1 VSIFEKIFVSL
12 LNKEL
17 ISSAV
22 TWNTG
27 MPQYYLSVFPKKK
40 NPDKPTAR
48 HMQPVVR
55 DPGFRKYAQT
65 VPDMHKADPTA
76 IQKVNNP
83 TATVG
88 AKKLSENELQEI
100 CKKYGITRLNT
111 KTPKKIG
118 NTGQVVKFDPNLR
131 GYVIQ

>member
-1 VSIFEKIFVSL
+1 MTVFEKIFVSL
-12 LNKEL
+12 LDKDL
-17 ISSAV
+17 INSAT

-27 MPQYYLSVFPKKK
+27 MQQYYLSVFPKKK
-40 NPDKPTAR
+40 NFDKPTAR

-55 DPGFRKYAQT
+55 DHGFRKHAQT

-83 TATVG
+83 TATIG
-88 AKKLSENELQEI
+88 TKKLSEDELQQI
-100 CKKYGITRLNT
+100 CKKYGITRLNAN
-111 KTPKKIG
+111 TPKKIG
-118 NTGQVVKFDPNLR
+118 NTGQVVKFDPNVR